1 MGGGPATHSINSAG
15 DLNPD
20 RRWPLVRQF
29 SEAMLMLFKC
39 LLIAV
44 TVSSKKLIRRK
55 LTSSHASMTI
65 YSDCR

>member
-1 MGGGPATHSINSAG
+1 
-15 DLNPD
+15 
-20 RRWPLVRQF
+20 VRQF